1 MYLRVRSS
9 KARLVIASSTNYAPL
24 IGLIV
29 IPLVMR
35 FVRWNRESKES
46 LNDLEERF
54 ADPEFRRLV
63 QERAQQRG
71 IVVYEP
77 QKPENKGKHQEEGV
91 VTWEQVQERFLN
103 DPRSKPENEGP
114 DQ

>member
-1 MYLRVRSS
+1 M
-9 KARLVIASSTNYAPL
+9 IASSTNYAPL
-24 IGLIV
+24 FGLIV
-29 IPLVMR
+29 VPLVIG

-71 IVVYEP
+71 IVVYDP
-77 QKPENKGKHQEEGV
+77 HKPEKQ
-91 VTWEQVQERFLN
+91 
-103 DPRSKPENEGP
+103 GP